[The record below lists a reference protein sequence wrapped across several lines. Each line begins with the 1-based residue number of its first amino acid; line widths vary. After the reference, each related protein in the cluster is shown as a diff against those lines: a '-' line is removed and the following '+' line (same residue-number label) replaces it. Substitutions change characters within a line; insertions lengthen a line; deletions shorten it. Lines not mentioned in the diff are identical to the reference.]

1 MNNLLKKIP
10 SPPNKDPTFFPG
22 HAATIHVR
30 ISGKETTIGIFGIL
44 HPTVL
49 ERFELRYPVSTLEL
63 NIEEFL

>member
-1 MNNLLKKIP
+1 MNDQLTYTF
-10 SPPNKDPTFFPG
+10 SDEDPTFFPG
-22 HAATIHVR
+22 HAATVHLRVN
-30 ISGKETTIGIFGIL
+30 GKETIIGIFGIL